1 MNWKCMKES
10 EKPFSELNRAEI
22 DLTAIASNVTELR
35 RITRPEA
42 QLLVAVKANA
52 YGHGIVEVA
61 QQAIESGAGALGV
74 ARLPEAVMLR
84 DSGIEGPILIF
95 GYTPPDAVST
105 LIRLDLTQAIYSVDT
120 AKEYAKRIGKTNKRL
135 KVHLKVDSGMGRL
148 GLLPDSRRY
157 LSPGVNLNGSAEKE
171 TLQIAGL
178 QQLDLEGVFTH
189 FASSDSADKTYA
201 EQQFA
206 TYLEFINR
214 LKRAGLEIQI
224 RHAANSG
231 AIIDLPHTH
240 LDMVRAGISLYGL
253 YPSDEVDRT
262 KITLRPAMSLKAR
275 IIHLKT
281 VPAGSAIS
289 YGMTHITNKPT
300 TIATIPI
307 GYADGYNR
315 RLTNRGIMLVKGV
328 RAPIVGRVCMDLTML
343 DVGHISDVNLEDEVV
358 IIGQQ
363 GNDCITADEI
373 ASLLGTINYEVTSAI
388 TARVPRVF
396 LKNGR

>member
-1 MNWKCMKES
+1 MKIS
-10 EKPFSELNRAEI
+10 ETPIVDLNRAEI
-22 DLTAIASNVTELR
+22 DLTAIASNVAELR
-35 RITRPEA
+35 RVTRSKA
-42 QLLVAVKANA
+42 KLLVAVKANA

-61 QQAIESGAGALGV
+61 QQAIESGADALGV
-74 ARLPEAVMLR
+74 ARLPEAIALR
-84 DSGIEGPILIF
+84 DSGLEAPILIF
-95 GYTPPDAVST
+95 GYTPPDSVGT
-105 LIRLDLTQAIYSVDT
+105 LIRLDLTQSVYSVDT
-120 AKEYAKRIGKTNKRL
+120 ANDYAERLGQAKKRL

-157 LSPGVNLNGSAEKE
+157 VAPGINLKGSAEKE

-178 QQLDLEGVFTH
+178 RQIELEGVFTH

-201 EQQFA
+201 DQQFE
-206 TYLEFINR
+206 TYMEFLDC
-214 LKRAGLEIQI
+214 LKRAGLDIPI

-231 AIIDLPHTH
+231 AIIDLPHMH

-253 YPSDEVDRT
+253 YPSDEVDRS

-289 YGMTHITNKPT
+289 YGMTHITEKPT

-315 RLTNRGIMLVKGV
+315 RLTNRGCMLVNGV

-363 GNDCITADEI
+363 GNDSITADEI

-396 LKNGR
+396 LKI